1 MKKGN
6 YFETVIGL
14 IGIAEEDEAI
24 TNVFFGRTVQP
35 ALFEVMETA
44 LLSHAAAQLE
54 EYLLGKRQ
62 SFDLA
67 LAPDGTEFEH
77 MVWDALLTIPYG
89 ETRNYGQIAAQIG
102 RPKAV
107 RAVGR
112 ANARNPISLFIP
124 CHRVIGAGGETAGY
138 AGGVELKLRLLALER
153 QLEGVT

>member
-1 MKKGN
+1 MKRGN
-6 YFETVIGL
+6 YFETVIGW
-14 IGIAEEDEAI
+14 IGIVEENEAI

-35 ALFEVMETA
+35 ALFEMMETA
-44 LLSHAAAQLE
+44 LLFRAAAQLD

-62 SFDLA
+62 AFELA
-67 LAPDGTEFEH
+67 LAPSGTEFERQ
-77 MVWDALLTIPYG
+77 VWDALRTIPYG
-89 ETRNYGQIAAQIG
+89 ETRNYGQIAAQID

-124 CHRVIGAGGETAGY
+124 CHRVIGAGGETVGY

-153 QLEGVT
+153 QREGET